1 MQFEIPEGAD
11 VHIIIGKPTS
21 WAFSPRTCAV
31 GKACAKLDP
40 GVGGEFPALPGEATG
55 ARQAPRYG
63 HLLLKGGLGL
73 MLLTGSFA
81 IGQHFGSSPHAPD
94 LARTAAALPRPAPP
108 AEQHTFLDHA
118 QPREAPPP
126 QIAGQVPADFQKQL
140 QQPPTVTPPPGQTDA
155 PGTPGK
161 NPFGLEN

>member
-1 MQFEIPEGAD
+1 MQFEIPEGAH

-21 WAFSPRTCAV
+21 CAFSPRTCAE

-40 GVGGEFPALPGEATG
+40 GVGGEFLALPGEATA
-55 ARQAPRYG
+55 ARPTRRYG
-63 HLLLKGGLGL
+63 RLLLKGSLGL
-73 MLLTGSFA
+73 MLLTGTFA
-81 IGQHFGSSPHAPD
+81 IGQHFGSSLHAPD

-108 AEQHTFLDHA
+108 AEQHTFLEHP
-118 QPREAPPP
+118 QPREAPP